1 MGQSPSRSAKKK
13 NADLFSPIGAALASA
28 LKAAKK
34 FREGSSQ
41 DGGRKGARD
50 ALQALIKAAQDS
62 QPDLKDRLEPL
73 YHLLANLDGL
83 AAGRVDP
90 MFRAR
95 RSPLGG
101 APQASA
107 ARWLLKEATAVS
119 VSMLLDDVL
128 FHPIGGAREEAANR
142 YVERRLRKLGMRAIS
157 KSTIGNWRAEVM
169 AHLPGGV
176 GVPNKKN
183 AKRLTLDQCDDNV
196 RTYMKLWY
204 MWQDMKG
211 QKSAAAWVDEI
222 FSDDFRSIVAS
233 ATAK

>member
-1 MGQSPSRSAKKK
+1 MLSGQPA
-13 NADLFSPIGAALASA
+13 G
-28 LKAAKK
+28 
-34 FREGSSQ
+34 
-41 DGGRKGARD
+41 
-50 ALQALIKAAQDS
+50 
-62 QPDLKDRLEPL
+62 LKDRLEPL

-83 AAGRVDP
+83 EAGRVDP

-107 ARWLLKEATAVS
+107 RWLLKEATAVA
-119 VSMLLDDVL
+119 VSMLMDDVL
-128 FHPIGGAREEAANR
+128 FHPIRGAREEAANR
-142 YVERRLRKLGMRAIS
+142 YVERRLRKRGMRAFS

-169 AHLPGGV
+169 THLPEGV
-176 GVPNKKN
+176 GVPNKQE
-183 AKRLTLDQCDDNV
+183 AKRLTLDQFDDNV